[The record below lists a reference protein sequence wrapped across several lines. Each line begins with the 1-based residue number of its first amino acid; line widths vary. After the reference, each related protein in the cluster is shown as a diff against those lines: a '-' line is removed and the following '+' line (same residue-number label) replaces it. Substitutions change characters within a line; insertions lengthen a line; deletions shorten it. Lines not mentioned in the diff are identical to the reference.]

1 MAILQLHD
9 MNNWT
14 SNDGQS
20 PLKSND
26 ARGLK
31 LEFVKVSRVYAML
44 FAFNLFYTIVMYI
57 VQCLFQSHPPQKWP
71 LVKRYFCHLAFAC
84 EIDSHMDFQRR
95 TAQPKSIRKKSN
107 RKTDGEIEWLKT
119 TSKMEIA
126 LSTAITESE
135 FGTSMKRVPFR
146 YLLSTSSSTFDE
158 GIRTATTT
166 KWNYAYMRNWREYF
180 QSIPARWCQ
189 QQRNSKGVNN
199 KIMKPINLLLSL
211 VRRFIV
217 VFIFVL
223 HQRGKQQLLTSWKK
237 TENNR
242 QTNNLPIVK
251 MIREKND
258 DDITTAT
265 VASLPLSR

>member
-1 MAILQLHD
+1 MSIPIASTTKMAI
-9 MNNWT
+9 
-14 SNDGQS
+14 S
-20 PLKSND
+20 
-26 ARGLK
+26 
-31 LEFVKVSRVYAML
+31 EKVFLSFGFRMRNR
-44 FAFNLFYTIVMYI
+44 FAYGF
-57 VQCLFQSHPPQKWP
+57 S
-71 LVKRYFCHLAFAC
+71 
-84 EIDSHMDFQRR
+84 
-95 TAQPKSIRKKSN
+95 TAHSTAKKYQKKSN
-107 RKTDGEIEWLKT
+107 RKTDCEIEWLKT

-166 KWNYAYMRNWREYF
+166 KWNYAYMRNRREYF

-189 QQRNSKGVNN
+189 QQRNSEGVNN